1 MDHIWNGLKEWESIW
16 EEQLQ
21 ADKNGPEHEHK
32 QHNPVFPTSR
42 TGY

>member
-21 ADKNGPEHEHK
+21 AEMNG
-32 QHNPVFPTSR
+32 FDSF
-42 TGY
+42 

>member
-1 MDHIWNGLKEWESIW
+1 MGKHLGRTVA
-16 EEQLQ
+16 